1 MRTSLSE
8 KLRAVTW
15 VGTPAMVL
23 LTVLLGAGKVEKVRF
38 AGCAMVAVGCDCV
51 CMVIVKTDEELNAMQ
66 LSIRLPTAK
75 HEAKHAQVGLTLD
88 PAASAGRAACMP
100 GA

>member
-66 LSIRLPTAK
+66 LSVRLSGKQRNTK
-75 HEAKHAQVGLTLD
+75 HKHKSV
-88 PAASAGRAACMP
+88 
-100 GA
+100 